1 MNYQKPKLELSSNS
15 AMDGCCQETGKY
27 SGEDYEVTSSEE
39 SDNKVLP
46 GTKTSEGITCQDIRK
61 NYIGDKG
68 PIKSVVVNLESSAEN
83 KLLDKIQNIQ
93 SLENP
98 YICRICN
105 GSFSLRRLLLKHIKV
120 HDRIQFQ
127 QCQFYCSK
135 FKNKTHLDHHSDP
148 QVEHVQRM
156 HPSRN
161 PFKCKLCGKTYDC
174 IRKVDVHIS
183 SRACDKKDKSRKKS
197 KSQSNSIEAVRN
209 MNVDKSLKLFICN
222 ICDEEFLSAEDV
234 QGHFNSAHEYSK

>member
-1 MNYQKPKLELSSNS
+1 MCFGSRNYLRNHKRVHVEKQGSKRLREK
-15 AMDGCCQETGKY
+15 KH
-27 SGEDYEVTSSEE
+27 
-39 SDNKVLP
+39 
-46 GTKTSEGITCQDIRK
+46 
-61 NYIGDKG
+61 
-68 PIKSVVVNLESSAEN
+68 
-83 KLLDKIQNIQ
+83 
-93 SLENP
+93 
-98 YICRICN
+98 ICN
-105 GSFSLRRLLLKHIKV
+105 ICSEVFTTAVYRDLHMTLHTNPNSFSCE
-120 HDRIQFQ
+120 F
-127 QCQFYCSK
+127 CSK
-135 FKNKTHLDHHSDP
+135 SFNYKKNL
-148 QVEHVQRM
+148 VEHVQRM

-174 IRKVDVHIS
+174 IRKVDIHIS